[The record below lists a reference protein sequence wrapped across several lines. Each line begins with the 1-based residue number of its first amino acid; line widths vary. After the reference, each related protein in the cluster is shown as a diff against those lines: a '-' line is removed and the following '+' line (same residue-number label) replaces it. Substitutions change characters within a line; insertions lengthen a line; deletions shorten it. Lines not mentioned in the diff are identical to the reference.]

1 LAGDAIAANSGL
13 KVVIVVLAEDAAMI
27 QDILNVKGRVVH
39 TIAPGTLL
47 DEVAKTLVEHR
58 IGALLVARQGP
69 SGEQELLG
77 IVTER
82 DILYHCAKSNL
93 PLGEVEVTTVMSS
106 PLTTAAPTDSID
118 KIMGVMTEKRIRHVP
133 VLLDGK
139 LAGIV
144 SIGDLVKAQ
153 HDKLAMEN
161 QFMKEYI
168 SR

>member
-1 LAGDAIAANSGL
+1 
-13 KVVIVVLAEDAAMI
+13 
-27 QDILNVKGRVVH
+27 
-39 TIAPGTLL
+39 
-47 DEVAKTLVEHR
+47 VAKRLVEHK

-106 PLTTAAPTDSID
+106 PLITASPGDSID
-118 KIMGVMTEKRIRHVP
+118 QVMGLMTDKRIRHVP
-133 VLLDGK
+133 VLSEGCLI
-139 LAGIV
+139 GII

-161 QFMKEYI
+161 RFMKDYI
-168 SR
+168 RS

>member
-1 LAGDAIAANSGL
+1 
-13 KVVIVVLAEDAAMI
+13 M
-27 QDILNVKGRVVH
+27 
-39 TIAPGTLL
+39 
-47 DEVAKTLVEHR
+47 VAKTLVEHR
-58 IGALLVARQGP
+58 VGSLLVTRQGP

-106 PLTTAAPTDSID
+106 PLMTAAPTDSID
-118 KIMGVMTEKRIRHVP
+118 QVMGLMTDKRIRHVP
-133 VLLDGK
+133 VLAEGL
-139 LAGIV
+139 LIGIV

-153 HDKLAMEN
+153 HDKLALEN